1 LKDGKKEILILAYK
15 FPPVSGA
22 GVYRISKL
30 CRSLNTSTEF
40 RPVVVTIELSD
51 ARLRG
56 YPLDESLLI
65 QLGDIEIVRLSSP
78 EPVELRNKLI
88 RLHLFRPF
96 WYLFFHWFWDDGAK
110 WADTSYAKC
119 CELIRERNIE
129 LVISTS
135 PSFATLKLASALRN
149 SLNVKW
155 IADLRDPYTQGYGRA
170 WPSKLHWFWSRRMER
185 RFLSLADHVVVVT
198 PEMKKMYLRENLVAE
213 KKISVI
219 TNGY

>member
-1 LKDGKKEILILAYK
+1 MKADTKEILILAYK

-30 CRSLNTSTEF
+30 CRSLVNSHEF
-40 RPVVVTIELSD
+40 RPVVVTIEVND
-51 ARLRG
+51 ALLRK
-56 YPLDESLLI
+56 YPLDESLLSD
-65 QLGDIEIVRLSSP
+65 LEGVEIIRLPSP
-78 EPVELRNKLI
+78 EPIRLRNKLI

-96 WYLFFHWFWDDGAK
+96 WYLFFKWFWDDGAK
-110 WADTSYAKC
+110 WADTSFRKC
-119 CELIRERNIE
+119 SELIQTRNIE
-129 LVISTS
+129 LIISTS
-135 PSFATLKLASALRN
+135 PSFATMKLAYKLRN

-185 RFLSLADHVVVVT
+185 RFLRRADHVVVVT
-198 PEMKKMYLRENLVAE
+198 PEMKKLYLREKLVAE
-213 KKISVI
+213 RNLSVI